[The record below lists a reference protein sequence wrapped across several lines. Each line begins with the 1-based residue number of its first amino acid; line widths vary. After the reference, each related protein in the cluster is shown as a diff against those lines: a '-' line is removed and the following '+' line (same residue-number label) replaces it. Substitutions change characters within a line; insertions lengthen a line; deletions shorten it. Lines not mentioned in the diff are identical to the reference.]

1 MSAVASFHSGP
12 RARGGFTLI
21 EVMLASVMAAMILLA
36 VYAVFSRAIR
46 LRDSATERMRTY
58 QLRARASRTIRQDV
72 QNAWISGGVLAS
84 VLDGSPSGSD
94 GLEAAV
100 PGYLKFTTTTGK
112 DTADDLYG
120 DVQQVEYYIA
130 KDGTSSGAKQSGK
143 LVRILT
149 RDLLDT
155 NNQQNE
161 TQQLVLAGVQ
171 SFTVSFYDGTTWQD
185 SWQYTSSAAAN
196 AANSSSSS
204 SSSTTSTS
212 SSSGTTASAGI
223 GNTTVPVAIRIDIQ
237 QVAPSAK
244 ESVPPPLEITVPW
257 TAQPYTALPT
267 PSYVRAAAKSFSALS
282 GHSPRRQRFGAD
294 RGARG
299 LPRAGQPGV
308 AIRPRDDHGISRV
321 GR

>member
-267 PSYVRAAAKSFSALS
+267 PS
-282 GHSPRRQRFGAD
+282 
-294 RGARG
+294 
-299 LPRAGQPGV
+299 
-308 AIRPRDDHGISRV
+308 
-321 GR
+321 